1 MSLFSECSS
10 LEVSCGNTTIA
21 VYMNVSMATMMET
34 LQEIIQTIYSP
45 GSQCDL
51 AVRCTA
57 SRDLGYFQFDLGRTI
72 SHRSLEHL
80 PDV

>member
-51 AVRCTA
+51 AVR
-57 SRDLGYFQFDLGRTI
+57 
-72 SHRSLEHL
+72 
-80 PDV
+80 